1 MTSSPSLRLKVGER
15 IWYDGQAWTV
25 REVGSQAADLVDSV
39 VTQRRAALTDL
50 VGTATNIIEESTP
63 PTLGDDLSAIHLSQ
77 LTTAQRRQVE
87 KEYELLL
94 PLMQKPVTPQELEAA
109 ATAQGI
115 STRTLRRRLDRATE
129 LGPAGL
135 LDNRLAKQTRRA
147 VDPRWDV
154 ACREV
159 LAEMVNA
166 STPSKQTVIRLA
178 NQRFLEAVPDGQVPS
193 KTTAY
198 TRLDELDK
206 GRRTFGEAKQRRSVA
221 HRPTGVLGQL
231 TPTRPGEYVLMDG
244 YRLDVFAMEPVTN
257 RWVNTELTVAMDLYD
272 RGIRGIRLRP
282 VAAKAADV
290 ANVLFQMM
298 TPQTWGTQPD
308 SPVGPYSG
316 VPDNLVIGT
325 TGTFPDTIVVDHG
338 KVYMSHHTA
347 ATCRRLGISIQ
358 PAIPLKP
365 TDKPAIERF
374 FRTLRTGLL
383 DKLPGYKGPNI
394 ALRGLDVEK
403 GAFYYVTEL
412 EQIIREWVG
421 EYHQMP
427 HSGLVDPHLPTID
440 LSPNEMHARGLAVAG
455 ELRLPASQDLYY
467 EFLDCQWRTI
477 QHYGVEI
484 DGRIYDGPALNP
496 YRGTQS
502 SYAGAHPGKW
512 PFMVDIDDIRTIH
525 FRDPHTR
532 QWQPLTWRQAHLLNA
547 PFSEDAADYTRTLG
561 TRLNR
566 HVDPD
571 QAIQDLLGRWSRE
584 ETLDRRERN
593 LALRLASQATAS
605 NGQSSRML
613 ASNPGVIDLVTTPRR
628 PELKVVDDI
637 DVFERYYLE
646 HPDQEHLE
654 VFDE

>member
-1 MTSSPSLRLKVGER
+1 MTGTSLRLKVGER
-15 IWYDGQAWTV
+15 IWFDGQAWSV
-25 REVGSQAADLVDSV
+25 REIGSQSADLVDSLG
-39 VTQRRAALTDL
+39 TQRRAAVTDL
-50 VGTATNIIEESTP
+50 IGNATNIIEESTL
-63 PTLGDDLSAIHLSQ
+63 PTLGDDLAAVLLSQ

-87 KEYELLL
+87 KEYELLV
-94 PLMQKPVTPQELEAA
+94 PLLQEPVTPVELEAA
-109 ATAQGI
+109 AAAQGV
-115 STRTLRRRLDRATE
+115 STRTLRRRLERATE

-135 LDNRLAKQTRRA
+135 LDNRLAKQTRRS
-147 VDPRWDV
+147 VDPRWDA
-154 ACREV
+154 ACREI
-159 LAEMVNA
+159 LDAMVNA
-166 STPSKQTVIRLA
+166 STPTKRTVIRLA
-178 NQRFLEAVPDGQVPS
+178 NQRFLEAVPDGQIPG
-193 KTTAY
+193 KTVAY

-231 TPTRPGEYVLMDG
+231 NATRPGEYVLMDG

-290 ANVLFQMM
+290 ASVLFQMM
-298 TPQTWGTQPD
+298 TPQTWDTRPD
-308 SPVGPYSG
+308 SPIGPYSG
-316 VPDNLVIGT
+316 VPENLVIGT
-325 TGTFPDTIVVDHG
+325 SGTFPDTIVVDHG
-338 KVYMSHHTA
+338 KVYMSNHTA

-394 ALRGLDVEK
+394 ASRGLDVEK

-427 HSGLVDPHLPTID
+427 HSGLVDPRLPHIE
-440 LSPNEMHARGLAVAG
+440 LSPNEMHARGMAVAG
-455 ELRLPASQDLYY
+455 QLRLPASQDLYY
-467 EFLDCQWRTI
+467 EFLECQWRTI
-477 QHYGVEI
+477 QHYGVEV
-484 DGRIYDGPALNP
+484 DGRIYDGPALNA
-496 YRGTQS
+496 YRGTKS
-502 SYAGAHPGKW
+502 SYGGSHPGKW
-512 PFMVDIDDIRTIH
+512 PFMVDIDDVRTIH
-525 FRDPHTR
+525 FRDPHTG
-532 QWQPLTWRQAHLLNA
+532 QWNPLSWRQAHLLNA
-547 PFSEDAADYTRTLG
+547 PFSEDAAAYTRA
-561 TRLNR
+561 RSVQENR

-571 QAIQDLLGRWSRE
+571 QAIQDLLARWSRD
-584 ETLDRRERN
+584 ETLDRRQRN
-593 LALRLASQATAS
+593 LALRLAAQATAP
-605 NGQSSRML
+605 NGQSDRIL

-628 PELKVVDDI
+628 LALKVVDDV
-637 DVFERYYLE
+637 DVFERYYLD
-646 HPDQEHLE
+646 HPQDHQLE